1 MNAFSKF
8 GTAALV
14 ASVLAP
20 ATLADGRNPGSVLVY
35 PIHRSAL
42 VGTPGGPFFT
52 VVSVTNSNVS
62 PVSGATNVQ
71 FDYVNTVAN
80 PLDSQLPLDCFLVD
94 RVEMLTP
101 ADTLSVLTNCHN
113 AAGGQEGYLVVTA
126 QNPSFFKT
134 AWSFNHLL
142 GSELVVTSLG
152 GVYSINAIPFS
163 ALAAQGLATD
173 DVANGGD
180 GDGQLDFDGN
190 EYEGIPDTLY
200 IDSFIALAG
209 SSLTLINMTGG
220 TQFTALVK
228 FDIFNDNEF
237 PLSATKTFRCWFE
250 EPLEDVS
257 LVFQEGFLSN
267 NTPNDPIELDT
278 DCDNDDNL
286 ETGWAIINGIV
297 ANSSVE
303 SIPNPALLGA
313 ITAGPAS
320 GIDGGR
326 LLWESAAKQFNG
338 DFLKF
343 GSNDPEF

>member
-1 MNAFSKF
+1 MNAFAKL

-20 ATLADGRNPGSVLVY
+20 AALADGRNPGSVLIY
-35 PIHRSAL
+35 PIHRSGL
-42 VGTPGGPFFT
+42 FNGSEVPSNFFT

-71 FDYVNTVAN
+71 FDYVNTIEN
-80 PLDSQLPLDCFLVD
+80 PLDSQLPLDCFVVD
-94 RVEMLTP
+94 RVENLTP
-101 ADTLSVLTNCHN
+101 ADTLSVLTSCHN

-126 QNPSFFKT
+126 QNPSLFKT
-134 AWSFNHLL
+134 AWSFNYLM

-152 GVYSINAIPFS
+152 GVYSINAIPFE
-163 ALAAQGLATD
+163 AKAAQGDPTD
-173 DVANGGD
+173 TD
-180 GDGQLDFDGN
+180 GDGQLDFDDV
-190 EYEGIPDTLY
+190 EYEGVPETLY
-200 IDSFIALAG
+200 IDSFIALG
-209 SSLTLINMTGG
+209 KSSLTLLNLTGG

-250 EPLEDVS
+250 EKLEDVS
-257 LVFQEGFLSN
+257 LVFQESFLAN

-278 DCDNDDNL
+278 NCNNDDNL

-297 ANSSVE
+297 ANSNVE

-313 ITAGPAS
+313 ITAGPAN

-343 GSNDPEF
+343 GTNDPEHP